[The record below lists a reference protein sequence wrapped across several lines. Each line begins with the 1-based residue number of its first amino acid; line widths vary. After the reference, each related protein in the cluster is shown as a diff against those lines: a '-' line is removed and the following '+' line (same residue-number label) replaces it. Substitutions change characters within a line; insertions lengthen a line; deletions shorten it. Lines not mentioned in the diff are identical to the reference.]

1 MAPKAAA
8 AATAAV
14 TAPENADIDRDTPQP
29 AIHVEERRLGLNDF
43 LKTVVKINGSDLHL
57 QSASVPMIRVDGR
70 ARFLDCPPPDDAA
83 MKEYVDAIM
92 KAQGEE
98 ASRRETLEHKGS
110 VDVAYSLPNVAR
122 FRTNIFH
129 SREKFAVVMR
139 RIVTKIP
146 NFEEL
151 NLPPQVEGLADFHRG
166 IVIVSGTTGSGK
178 STTLAAIIG
187 KINRTRSER
196 IITIEDPIEY
206 QHENAK
212 ALVSQVEVGAVS
224 ESFEYALK
232 AMMRQDPDTILI
244 GEIRDT
250 FSLSTALR
258 AADTGHLVF
267 TTVHATNAPMTIERL
282 VSLFDKDQKELQQTQ
297 LGLNF
302 NAIVCQRLA
311 KKRDGKGRV
320 PVNEIMVATPLVR
333 KYIIEGEFEK
343 LKGAVGNREAGS
355 QSFDQHLTELFMKQ
369 IIDVS
374 EAKRLATN
382 VDALNLA
389 LRGISNSD
397 SKLR

>member
-70 ARFLDCPPPDDAA
+70 ARFLDCPPPGDDA

-92 KAQGEE
+92 KSQGEE
-98 ASRRETLEHKGS
+98 ADRRGTLEHKGA
-110 VDVAYSLPNVAR
+110 VDVAYSLPGVAR

-129 SREKFAVVMR
+129 SREKYAVVMR

-151 NLPPQVEGLADFHRG
+151 NLPPQVESLSDFHRG

-178 STTLAAIIG
+178 STSLAAIIG
-187 KINRTRSER
+187 KINRSRSER
-196 IITIEDPIEY
+196 IITVEDPIEF

-212 ALVSQVEVGAVS
+212 SLVSQVEVGTDS
-224 ESFEYALK
+224 ESYDYALR

-244 GEIRDT
+244 GEIRDS
-250 FSLSTALR
+250 FSLTTALR

-267 TTVHATNAPMTIERL
+267 TTVHSTNAPMTIERM
-282 VSLFDKDQKELQQTQ
+282 VSLFESSQKELQQTQ
-297 LGLNF
+297 LGMNLI
-302 NAIVCQRLA
+302 AVCCQRLA
-311 KKRDGKGRV
+311 KRREGKGRV
-320 PVNEIMVATPLVR
+320 PVVEIMMNTPIVR
-333 KYIIEGEFEK
+333 KYILDGEFEK
-343 LKGAVGNREAGS
+343 LKGTVGNREAGC
-355 QSFDQHLTELFMKQ
+355 QSFDQHLTELFQKQ
-369 IIDVS
+369 IIDVA
-374 EAKRLATN
+374 EARRLATN
-382 VDALNLA
+382 ADALNLA

-397 SKLR
+397 TRLR